1 MGVPLS
7 PHLPP
12 LSALELLVDVART
25 SSIGAAA
32 RLHGISQ
39 QAASERLR
47 SIESQV
53 GLALVVRGPRG
64 SSLTPAGRVMVEWA
78 VRLLDV
84 AGEIDAA
91 LDTLRAGRDRALHV
105 AASMTVA
112 EHLLPRWLVLL
123 RQRQLTAGQEPTAVS
138 LEATNSRTVLEEV
151 LDGRADI
158 GFVEGSTAP
167 GVRSLE
173 IGTDDLVVVTA
184 PGHPWTRRR
193 RPVTAAELAAT
204 ALTSREEGSGT
215 RGVLEDALAAAG
227 LEPAAPAVELTT
239 STAVREAVR
248 AGSPPAVL
256 SRLTVGAD
264 VAAGA
269 LAVVPVPDLD
279 LRRTLRAVWTGSA
292 RPPAGA
298 VRDLL
303 AVATAA
309 E

>member
-1 MGVPLS
+1 MPLS

-32 RLHGISQ
+32 RTHGISQ

-47 SIESQV
+47 SIEAQV
-53 GLALVVRGPRG
+53 GLPLVVRSPRG
-64 SSLTPAGRVMVEWA
+64 STLTPAGRVLVEWA

-91 LDTLRAGRDRALHV
+91 LDTLRAGRDRALRV
-105 AASMTVA
+105 AASMTIA

-123 RQRQLTAGQEPTAVS
+123 RHRQLSAGQPPTAVS

-151 LDGRADI
+151 LAGGADI
-158 GFVEGSTAP
+158 GFVEGSAALGQ
-167 GVRSLE
+167 GVRSLA

-184 PGHPWTRRR
+184 PTHPWTRRR

-204 ALTSREEGSGT
+204 ALTSREDGSGT

-227 LEPAAPAVELTT
+227 LTPVAPAVEFTT

-256 SRLTVGAD
+256 SRLTVTAE
-264 VAAGA
+264 VAAGT
-269 LAVVPVPDLD
+269 LSVVPVPDLD

-303 AVATAA
+303 AVATAP